1 MKAKNTVTVLALLPV
16 NFLAVAYGWWAA
28 GWTSW
33 AANWNEEP
41 YAPPMAELG
50 TACAVVAVI
59 GVALLLARLWGA
71 AAFQMIPVLALIT
84 LMSPS

>member
-1 MKAKNTVTVLALLPV
+1 MRAKNTITVLALLPV
-16 NFLAVAYGWWAA
+16 NFLVVAYGWWAA
-28 GWTSW
+28 GWSGW
-33 AANWNEEP
+33 AASWNEEP
-41 YAPPMAELG
+41 YEPPMTELG

-71 AAFQMIPVLALIT
+71 AVFQVLPALALIA

>member
-1 MKAKNTVTVLALLPV
+1 MRGKNTIAACALLPV
-16 NFLAVAYGWWAA
+16 NFLVVAYGWWAA

-50 TACAVVAVI
+50 TACAVVAAI
-59 GVALLLARLWGA
+59 CVALLAARLWGA
-71 AAFQMIPVLALIT
+71 ALFQMVPVVALLALMT
-84 LMSPS
+84 PS

>member
-16 NFLAVAYGWWAA
+16 DFLVVAYGWWAA
-28 GWTSW
+28 GWAGW

-41 YAPPMAELG
+41 YEPPMAELG
-50 TACAVVAVI
+50 TACAVVAAI

-71 AAFQMIPVLALIT
+71 AAFQVIPVLALMA